1 MKFAESLLI
10 AIILIGAIWGVAQ
23 LGVVILSH
31 LNPTACTWVLNTV
44 FVLCVA
50 TCVHCA
56 RS

>member
-31 LNPTACTWVLNTV
+31 LNPVAFTWVWNTV
-44 FVLCVA
+44 FVLAVA
-50 TCVHCA
+50 ICIHCA

>member
-31 LNPTACTWVLNTV
+31 LNPTACAWVLNTV

-50 TCVHCA
+50 TCIHCA
-56 RS
+56 RF

>member
-10 AIILIGAIWGVAQ
+10 AVIFIGAIWGVAQ

-31 LNPTACTWVLNTV
+31 LNPVAFTWVWNII
-44 FVLCVA
+44 FVLAVA
-50 TCVHCA
+50 TCIHCA